1 MSIVD
6 FPAASAAP
14 SPSDPD
20 DREIAA
26 EPPQQ
31 RLRLRVQSCEGY
43 TIISVWGELRAGT
56 TDLLNGMLTALT
68 RTRGARILLDLS
80 RLYDLDTDAIS
91 ELSRWQT
98 ALASSS
104 GGLWLAAPRPWV
116 RRLLD
121 QACLRGTFTI
131 YPTMLEALAEIA
143 PSDPDAVDVGI
154 PGGSG
159 YPREVLG

>member
-1 MSIVD
+1 V
-6 FPAASAAP
+6 ASTA
-14 SPSDPD
+14 SSDSD
-20 DREIAA
+20 DDEMAT
-26 EPPQQ
+26 ESPQQ
-31 RLRLRVQSCEGY
+31 RLKLRVQSCDGY
-43 TIISVWGELRAGT
+43 TIVNVWGELRAGT

-68 RTRGARILLDLS
+68 RTSGTRILLDLS
-80 RLYDLDTDAIS
+80 RLYDLDSDAIS

-131 YPTMLEALAEIA
+131 YPTMLEALAEIT
-143 PSDPDAVDVGI
+143 PSVPQAVDGA
-154 PGGSG
+154 
-159 YPREVLG
+159 